1 MVLSQEQ
8 QGDLGNHS
16 PQITLIEVAV
26 SSLLM
31 FFRLASITVTSPKA
45 THPHTN
51 KVSEWRQQTHQEE
64 MFQEEEEAD
73 IKEPWGDNRDLI
85 LLTPK

>member
-51 KVSEWRQQTHQEE
+51 KHIKQLNQKERNKENQQ
-64 MFQEEEEAD
+64 
-73 IKEPWGDNRDLI
+73 ISK
-85 LLTPK
+85 